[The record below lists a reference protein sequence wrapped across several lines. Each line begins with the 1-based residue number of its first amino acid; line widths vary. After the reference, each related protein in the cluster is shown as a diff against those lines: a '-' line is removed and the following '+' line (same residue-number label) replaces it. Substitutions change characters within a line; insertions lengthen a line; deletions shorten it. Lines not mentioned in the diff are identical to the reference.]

1 MLKRLLD
8 DKKQDKYE
16 KRLAEK
22 SHDLKENVEQTR
34 KDIQRRFN
42 EIEQVFTQIETQVN
56 QENYQFAFKMDLN
69 DIKQEN
75 EHLMQMFN
83 EMQKNYESE
92 LAKIKAEV
100 REEVDNEFKL
110 IEDEVNKLVR
120 QHNQNQ
126 VDQIQ
131 DLILNLNIS

>member
-8 DKKQDKYE
+8 DKKQDKYD

-22 SHDLKENVEQTR
+22 SHALKESVEQTR

-56 QENYQFAFKMDLN
+56 QQNYQFEFKMDLN

-120 QHNQNQ
+120 RHTQNQ

>member
-1 MLKRLLD
+1 
-8 DKKQDKYE
+8 
-16 KRLAEK
+16 
-22 SHDLKENVEQTR
+22 
-34 KDIQRRFN
+34 
-42 EIEQVFTQIETQVN
+42 
-56 QENYQFAFKMDLN
+56 MDLN

-120 QHNQNQ
+120 RHTQNQ

-131 DLILNLNIS
+131 DLILYLNIS